1 MRYISKEEH
10 RRFLPVFSRLFC
22 FSKNNRIMMA
32 AATPA
37 VSLDLDDEAASMEVE
52 QEASLPKAGLT
63 RLAKDAGGRLSPGDH
78 KRVQQELFRFLS
90 TVLRHTQRAL
100 LFTKRK
106 SVARGHV
113 EFAIGASGR
122 SKLAKI
128 AKTLKDK
135 DLDRLHRC
143 NIYASPAVRRAPIG
157 AVEISEATFARIL
170 RSLAKA
176 EGLNSR
182 FSSRARRLLHL
193 CSENFIVDF
202 VGSSSSSGKSM
213 TVVNSSAQ
221 KQDEDNT
228 PSELKLIIPPHFV
241 VRALADA
248 FGLPSSSS
256 TALRL
261 GQLFETVASR
271 LDPLLEAKSTKT
283 VSEQLLSVA
292 LAETDSAII
301 IEGEGELP
309 SIHGVKVVENLLRG
323 RAPDRWVTHGAIQL
337 LAKVLAHVAALDERE
352 KTIIDAR

>member
-1 MRYISKEEH
+1 
-10 RRFLPVFSRLFC
+10 
-22 FSKNNRIMMA
+22 MA

-90 TVLRHTQRAL
+90 TVLRHTRRAL

-122 SKLAKI
+122 SNLAII

-202 VGSSSSSGKSM
+202 VGSSSSSGN
-213 TVVNSSAQ
+213 TVNSSAQ
-221 KQDEDNT
+221 KQDNT
-228 PSELKLIIPPHFV
+228 PSESKLIIPPHFV

-301 IEGEGELP
+301 IEGEGKLP
-309 SIHGVKVVENLLRG
+309 SIHGIKVVENLLRG